1 MLNETN
7 FSSSLIAVMEE
18 QQFAHSQ
25 NIGQLLKASAPRH
38 PALNRVHAK
47 LVASD
52 ETEEAISRY
61 DRMHH
66 RHSRS

>member
-1 MLNETN
+1 MLVETDPQPRE
-7 FSSSLIAVMEE
+7 LKKKEE
-18 QQFAHSQ
+18 LVSREELRQM
-25 NIGQLLKASAPRH
+25 LKAQTPGH

-47 LVASD
+47 LVASA
-52 ETEEAISRY
+52 ETEIAISSY

>member
-1 MLNETN
+1 MLTET
-7 FSSSLIAVMEE
+7 STSPVSVMEE
-18 QQFAHSQ
+18 PRATERREDL
-25 NIGQLLKASAPRH
+25 GTMLKASAPLH

-47 LVASD
+47 LVASA
-52 ETEEAISRY
+52 ETEVAISRY

>member
-1 MLNETN
+1 MHTET
-7 FSSSLIAVMEE
+7 STSPVSVMEE
-18 QQFAHSQ
+18 QQSVRPEDLSQ
-25 NIGQLLKASAPRH
+25 MLKASAPQH

-47 LVASD
+47 LVAST
-52 ETEEAISRY
+52 ETEVAILRY

>member
-1 MLNETN
+1 MLNEAN
-7 FSSSLIAVMEE
+7 ASPVAVMEE
-18 QQFAHSQ
+18 EPTARREDL
-25 NIGQLLKASAPRH
+25 GRMLKASAPQH

-47 LVASD
+47 LVASA
-52 ETEEAISRY
+52 ETEVAISSY

>member
-1 MLNETN
+1 MLTETVTSPVN
-7 FSSSLIAVMEE
+7 ATTEQPTRREE
-18 QQFAHSQ
+18 
-25 NIGQLLKASAPRH
+25 IGQALKASAPRH

-47 LVASD
+47 LVASA
-52 ETEEAISRY
+52 ETEVAIARY

>member
-1 MLNETN
+1 MLNEAN
-7 FSSSLIAVMEE
+7 ASPVAVMEE
-18 QQFAHSQ
+18 EATARREEL
-25 NIGQLLKASAPRH
+25 GRMLKASAPQH

-47 LVASD
+47 LVASA
-52 ETEEAISRY
+52 ETEVAISSY

>member
-1 MLNETN
+1 MFTETVTSPVN
-7 FSSSLIAVMEE
+7 TNTDQPARREE
-18 QQFAHSQ
+18 
-25 NIGQLLKASAPRH
+25 IGQALKASAPRH

-47 LVASD
+47 LVASA
-52 ETEEAISRY
+52 ETEVAIARY

>member
-1 MLNETN
+1 MLTEQNASPVSALE
-7 FSSSLIAVMEE
+7 AKPVRQEE
-18 QQFAHSQ
+18 
-25 NIGQLLKASAPRH
+25 IGQMLKASAPQH

-47 LVASD
+47 LVASAG
-52 ETEEAISRY
+52 TEAAISRY

>member
-1 MLNETN
+1 MLNEQN
-7 FSSSLIAVMEE
+7 ASPVSVMEAE
-18 QQFAHSQ
+18 PVRQEEL
-25 NIGQLLKASAPRH
+25 GQMLKASAPQH

-47 LVASD
+47 LVASA
-52 ETEEAISRY
+52 ETEVAISRY

>member
-1 MLNETN
+1 MLNEAN
-7 FSSSLIAVMEE
+7 ASPVAVMEE
-18 QQFAHSQ
+18 EPTTRREEL
-25 NIGQLLKASAPRH
+25 GRVLKASAPQH

-47 LVASD
+47 LVASA
-52 ETEEAISRY
+52 ETEVAISSY

>member
-1 MLNETN
+1 MLSETN
-7 FSSSLIAVMEE
+7 ASPVVVTE
-18 QQFAHSQ
+18 
-25 NIGQLLKASAPRH
+25 GQESTARREDLGRMLKASAPQH

-47 LVASD
+47 LVATAS
-52 ETEEAISRY
+52 TEVAISSY

>member
-1 MLNETN
+1 MFTETVTSPVN
-7 FSSSLIAVMEE
+7 ATPEQPARREE
-18 QQFAHSQ
+18 
-25 NIGQLLKASAPRH
+25 IGQALKAAAPRH

-47 LVASD
+47 LVASA
-52 ETEEAISRY
+52 ETEVAIARY

>member
-1 MLNETN
+1 MLNE
-7 FSSSLIAVMEE
+7 
-18 QQFAHSQ
+18 Q
-25 NIGQLLKASAPRH
+25 NASPVSVLEAEPIRHGELSHMLKASAPQH

-47 LVASD
+47 LVAST
-52 ETEEAISRY
+52 ETEVAISRY

>member
-1 MLNETN
+1 MLNDTN
-7 FSSSLIAVMEE
+7 ASPVAVMEE
-18 QQFAHSQ
+18 EPTAHREDL
-25 NIGQLLKASAPRH
+25 GRMLKASAPQH

-47 LVASD
+47 LVATAS
-52 ETEEAISRY
+52 TEVAISSY

>member
-1 MLNETN
+1 MLKET
-7 FSSSLIAVMEE
+7 IASPVSTLEE
-18 QQFAHSQ
+18 QQLGSEIDISDA
-25 NIGQLLKASAPRH
+25 LKTYAPQH

-47 LVASD
+47 LVSAT
-52 ETEEAISRY
+52 ETEVAISRY